1 MKKLA
6 PLFYSLLFACTGLLF
21 LLSGTGCANIIPPG
35 GGPRDSIPP
44 VLVAATPPDSA
55 FNVSTNRI
63 TFTFNEFVEVQNIT
77 ENVLVSPT
85 PTTPPFI
92 DYKLRNVTVRLKDT
106 LEPNTTYSINFG
118 DAIRD
123 VNEGN
128 IVRNFTY
135 VFSTGRTVDYNTFS
149 GKVVLAETGRI
160 DTTLLVVLHRNL
172 DDSAVANEKPRY
184 ITRLDGQGNFVFR
197 NLPTGTFAVYALPNE
212 YSRRYDDKT
221 KLFAFSDSAVVI
233 SDSTPPRVLYAY
245 AETVKPPAASPAAGT
260 RTAAG
265 NQDKLLRYATSLE
278 SGKHDVNEPL
288 RIDFNRKITMFDSTK
303 VQLTNKD
310 FQPVT
315 NYTISRDTIPT
326 RFFVRHP
333 WPTNTE
339 FNLLIQP
346 DAFADSTG
354 LKLAKNDTI
363 DFATKK
369 QEEYGSVKIRFTN
382 LDFSRHPVLQ
392 IIENDVIILSDSITQ
407 RDWSR
412 KLFKPGEYG
421 LRILYDANRN
431 GKWDAGE
438 FFGVHRQPEIVR
450 FIDAKLT
457 VRANW
462 DNEPE
467 IRL

>member
-1 MKKLA
+1 MKKIA
-6 PLFYSLLFACTGLLF
+6 PLFYTLLAVFIGMMF
-21 LLSGTGCANIIPPG
+21 LLSGTGCANIIPPS
-35 GGPRDSIPP
+35 GGPRDSLPP
-44 VLVAATPPDSA
+44 ILMAATPPDSA

-85 PTTPPFI
+85 PAVPPFI

-106 LEPNTTYSINFG
+106 LEANTTYSINFG
-118 DAIRD
+118 NSIRD

-128 IVRNFTY
+128 VVKNFSY
-135 VFSTGRTVDYNTFS
+135 VFSTGRTVDYNSFS
-149 GKVVLAETGRI
+149 GKVVLAETGKT
-160 DTTLLVVLHRNL
+160 DSTLLVVLHRSL
-172 DDSAVANEKPRY
+172 DDSAVAKERPRY

-221 KLFAFSDSAVVI
+221 KLFAFSDSPVVV
-233 SDSTPPRVLYAY
+233 SDSTPPRLLYAY
-245 AETVKPPAASPAAGT
+245 AETVKPPAARAGGTRQPAGT
-260 RTAAG
+260 
-265 NQDKLLRYATSLE
+265 QDKVLRYATSLE
-278 SGKHDVNEPL
+278 AGKHDVNSPL
-288 RIDFNRKITMFDSTK
+288 RIDFNRKITAFDSTK
-303 VQLTNKD
+303 IQLTNKD

-315 NYTISRDTIPT
+315 NFSISRDTTPS

-333 WPTNTE
+333 WPTDTE
-339 FNLLIQP
+339 YRLVIQQ
-346 DAFADSTG
+346 DAFVDSAG
-354 LKLAKNDTI
+354 LSLAKNDTLV
-363 DFATKK
+363 FATKK
-369 QEEYGSVKIRFTN
+369 EEEYGSVRIRFSN
-382 LDFSRHPVLQ
+382 LDLSKNPVLQ
-392 IIENDVIILSDSITQ
+392 IVENDVIVLSDSITQ
-407 RDWSR
+407 RDWTR

-438 FFGVHRQPEIVR
+438 FFGVHRQPEIVQS
-450 FIDAKLT
+450 IGAKLT